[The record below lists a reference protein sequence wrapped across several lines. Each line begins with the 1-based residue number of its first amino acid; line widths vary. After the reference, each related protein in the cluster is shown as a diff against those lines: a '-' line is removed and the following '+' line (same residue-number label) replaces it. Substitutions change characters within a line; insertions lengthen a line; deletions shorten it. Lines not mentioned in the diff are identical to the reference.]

1 MTMEFEKLLRLMV
14 EKGGSDLFI
23 TAGVPPSM
31 KVNGKIMPVSK
42 TPMSPEMTRE
52 TVHGVMNEQQRREF
66 TENHECNFAISARG
80 IGRFRVS
87 AFYQRNLAGMVLR
100 RIETNI
106 PTIEELKLPDVLK
119 KLSMTK
125 RGLVLFVGATGTGK
139 STSLASMI
147 GYRNKNSSGHIISI
161 EDPIEFIHQHQNCIV
176 TQREVGIDTSSF
188 EVALKN
194 TLRQAPDVILIG
206 EIRTRETMDYAVAF
220 AETGHLCLAT
230 LHANNA
236 NQALDRIIN
245 FFPPDRHNQVWMD
258 LSLNLKAIVAQQLVP
273 TPDGKGRR
281 AVIEVLIN
289 TPLAADLI
297 RKGEVHELKSLMK
310 RSTEL
315 GMQTFDQALYNLY
328 VQGEITYEDALLH
341 ADSANDL
348 RLLIKLGSETDGE
361 HLTSVSQG
369 LSLEVS
375 DEDPGPALPLSVR
388 VRPPADALALP
399 GGNALGLAITL
410 RTGAC
415 ATHQLRNQHAFGQ
428 VPPEPYRQVALQH
441 AAVQSGRIEGAL
453 VIGLP

>member
-1 MTMEFEKLLRLMV
+1 MEFEKLLRLMV

-23 TAGVPPSM
+23 TTGVAPSM
-31 KVNGKIMPVSK
+31 KINGKIMPVTK
-42 TPMSPEMTRE
+42 TPLSPEMTRE
-52 TVHGVMNEQQRREF
+52 TVLGVMNEQQRRDF
-66 TENHECNFAISARG
+66 AENLECNFAISARG

-87 AFYQRNLAGMVLR
+87 AFYQRNLIGMVLR

-106 PTIEELKLPDVLK
+106 PSLDDLKLPEILK
-119 KLSMTK
+119 KIAMTK

-139 STSLASMI
+139 STSLAAMI
-147 GYRNKNSSGHIISI
+147 GHRNKHSSGHIISI
-161 EDPIEFIHQHQNCIV
+161 EDPIEFIHQHNNCIV
-176 TQREVGIDTSSF
+176 TQREVGIDTESF

-206 EIRTRETMDYAVAF
+206 EVRTRETMDYAVTF

-245 FFPPDRHNQVWMD
+245 FFPADRHQQVWMD
-258 LSLNLKAIVAQQLVP
+258 LSLNLRAIVAQQLVP

-297 RKGEVHELKSLMK
+297 RKGEVHELKPLMK

-315 GMQTFDQALYNLY
+315 GMQTFDQALYDLY
-328 VQGEITYEDALLH
+328 SQGEITYEDALAH

-348 RLLIKLGSETDGE
+348 RLMIKLGSESGGD
-361 HLTSVSQG
+361 SFSSMPSG
-369 LSLEVS
+369 LSLEIS
-375 DEDPGPALPLSVR
+375 DENPG
-388 VRPPADALALP
+388 
-399 GGNALGLAITL
+399 
-410 RTGAC
+410 
-415 ATHQLRNQHAFGQ
+415 
-428 VPPEPYRQVALQH
+428 RQM
-441 AAVQSGRIEGAL
+441 R
-453 VIGLP
+453 